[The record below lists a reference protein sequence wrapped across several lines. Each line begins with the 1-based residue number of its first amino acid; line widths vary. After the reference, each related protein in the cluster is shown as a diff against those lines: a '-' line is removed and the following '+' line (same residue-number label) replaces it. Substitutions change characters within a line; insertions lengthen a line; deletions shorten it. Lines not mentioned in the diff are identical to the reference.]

1 MNVTWWSWVHLF
13 DWYASAA
20 TMNRITWF
28 RVFSR
33 HSKRFNRDT
42 AHTTKCSGSV
52 SPHSSPDL
60 PAILQTEQQGGN
72 KKERQEDFNIALRS
86 RTICPFHE
94 PADGR
99 GRNTSP
105 RHKHTPAYFKVTCK
119 SRHSQGSTQHDSTR
133 YFEFSSLWIAP
144 NDCTALDRIMCAKPY
159 KQRPGFDSPSDRYNK
174 MIFSL
179 TFSVR
184 GNVA

>member
-1 MNVTWWSWVHLF
+1 
-13 DWYASAA
+13 
-20 TMNRITWF
+20 MNRITWF

-119 SRHSQGSTQHDSTR
+119 WDLQAFITRFDLGEPVATKTDSRM
-133 YFEFSSLWIAP
+133 P
-144 NDCTALDRIMCAKPY
+144 K
-159 KQRPGFDSPSDRYNK
+159 
-174 MIFSL
+174 
-179 TFSVR
+179 
-184 GNVA
+184 